1 MEKVRF
7 SYQKVDKDELV
18 EELFNDPILKR
29 FFLDHDLDA
38 QTVEEHLISFLR
50 YRDEKHTCEVCP
62 GLDKCKLDTIGMT
75 PALKFVNGDVRLYYN
90 DCHFMEHHK
99 SLAQKED
106 LIDALYMPKAIK
118 EATLED
124 YRTNSSNRMDI
135 YRAMM
140 KFINEFSRGEDV
152 KGMYLYG
159 EYQQGKTYSL
169 GALANEL
176 IKKGYHV
183 LIAYYPDLVR
193 EFKSSIRD
201 NSLSGIVSKL
211 KTVDVLM
218 LDDIGGEAHSA
229 WVRDEI
235 LGPILQH
242 RLLDHKPTFFTSNVA
257 RKELGAYM
265 VDNEQK
271 AEKMKAYRIIARIM
285 TLTEEFKM

>member
-1 MEKVRF
+1 MDKINFAYEKI
-7 SYQKVDKDELV
+7 DKDALI
-18 EELFNDPILKR
+18 EELFTDPLLKR
-29 FFLDHDLDA
+29 FILDHDLDA
-38 QTVEEHLISFLR
+38 DTVEEHLISFLQ
-50 YRDEKHTCEVCP
+50 YRSEKQICEACP
-62 GLDKCKLDTIGMT
+62 GLHACKLDTVGMT
-75 PALKFVNGDVRLYYN
+75 PELKFINGDVRLYYT
-90 DCHFMEHHK
+90 DCPYMEHQK
-99 SLAQKED
+99 SLVRKED

-118 EATLED
+118 DASLED

-140 KFINEFSRGEDV
+140 KFINEFTRGEDV
-152 KGMYLYG
+152 KGLYLYG

-176 IKKGYHV
+176 IKKGFRV
-183 LIAYYPDLVR
+183 MIAYYPDLVR

-201 NSLSGIVSKL
+201 NSLSGLVSKL
-211 KTVDVLM
+211 KSVDVLM
-218 LDDIGGEAHSA
+218 LDDIGGEAHSG

-242 RLLDHKPTFFTSNVA
+242 RLLDQKPTCFTSNVA

-271 AEKMKAYRIIARIM
+271 AEKMKAYRIIARIIS
-285 TLTEEFKM
+285 LTDEFKM

>member
-1 MEKVRF
+1 MEKIRF
-7 SYQKVDKDELV
+7 SYEKVDKDALI
-18 EELFNDPILKR
+18 EELFSDPLLKR
-29 FFLDHDLDA
+29 FFLAHDLDA
-38 QTVEEHLISFLR
+38 TTVEEHLISFLR
-50 YRDEKHTCEVCP
+50 YRDEKQICEACN
-62 GLDKCKLDTIGMT
+62 GLNECKLDTIGMT
-75 PALKFVNGDVRLYYN
+75 PSLKFINGDVRLYYQ
-90 DCHFMEHHK
+90 DCHFMEHQR
-99 SLAQKED
+99 SLTKQDD

-118 EATLED
+118 DASLED

-140 KFINEFSRGEDV
+140 KFINEFSRGDDV

-169 GALANEL
+169 GALANAL

-183 LIAYYPDLVR
+183 MIAYYPDLVR

-242 RLLDHKPTFFTSNVA
+242 RLLDQKPTFFTSNVA

-265 VDNEQK
+265 VENEQK
-271 AEKMKAYRIIARIM
+271 AEKMKAFRIIARILS
-285 TLTEEFKM
+285 LTEEFKM